1 MTAVTLYAVFADLAE
16 AQRIGRQM
24 VEEQLAACVNILQ
37 PCRSIYRW
45 EGAIETAS
53 EVPAL
58 FKTTLEMSDRIIE
71 RITELHSYSNPA
83 LAIWPITKH
92 PSFMPIGSRKASKGN
107 ILPVEKCPL
116 LLDFLRSARE

>member
-24 VEEQLAACVNILQ
+24 VEERLAACVNILQ

-58 FKTTLEMSDRIIE
+58 FKTTMAAADPLIK
-71 RITELHSYSNPA
+71 RITELHSYSNPS
-83 LAIWPITKH
+83 LAVWPIIRL
-92 PSFMPIGSRKASKGN
+92 PIAYADW
-107 ILPVEKCPL
+107 VEE
-116 LLDFLRSARE
+116 SVVG

>member
-1 MTAVTLYAVFADLAE
+1 MTSVTLYAVFADVAE

-24 VEEQLAACVNILQ
+24 IEEQLAACVNIQQ

-58 FKTTLEMSDRIIE
+58 FKTTLEVADRIIE

-83 LAIWPITKH
+83 LVIWPITK
-92 PSFMPIGSRKASKGN
+92 
-107 ILPVEKCPL
+107 LPFAYADWVEENVPG
-116 LLDFLRSARE
+116 